1 MNWQAKKVASANNHS
16 HFFCACTIFII
27 QFASNIHY
35 CNLCQC
41 KKRCQPFLLLLLQA
55 VLYARG
61 DANVSNKHDVSK
73 RVRTLKLFKLHD
85 FPWLFPWPFQV
96 SHDLQFS
103 CQSKTFFVL
112 FFALTKFNRHKL
124 WCPPKCVPFL
134 SCPRFVVFTFI
145 TFHNF
150 QGPTIKFHDFPG
162 LENEILKFHDFPG
175 FPWPVRT
182 LTD

>member
-1 MNWQAKKVASANNHS
+1 MNWKAKKVAFANNHS
-16 HFFCACTIFII
+16 RFFCACAIFII
-27 QFASNIHY
+27 QFASYIHC

-41 KKRCQPFLLLLLQA
+41 KKRCQPLLLILLQA
-55 VLYARG
+55 VLYARC
-61 DANVSNKHDVSK
+61 DANVSNNRNVTE
-73 RVRTLKLFKLHD
+73 RVRTLKLFKFHD
-85 FPWLFPWPFQV
+85 FQRLFPWPFQG

-112 FFALTKFNRHKL
+112 FFDLTKFNRHKL
-124 WCPPKCVPFL
+124 RCPPKCVPFL
-134 SCPRFVVFTFI
+134 SCPCFVIRTFI

-162 LENEILKFHDFPG
+162 LENEILKFHDLPG
-175 FPWPVRT
+175 FPWPART